1 MVSQMTSGSDTPSQ
15 KSVAASGACDQAGE
29 EEAEARTEEETEDDD
44 LESDLR
50 LLAAGV
56 RLVAARDG
64 DEGVAG
70 PGVSGAA
77 LPARDDEERVL
88 TMMGKGARDRG
99 DWQNWAMQ

>member
-1 MVSQMTSGSDTPSQ
+1 M
-15 KSVAASGACDQAGE
+15 AASGACDQAGE